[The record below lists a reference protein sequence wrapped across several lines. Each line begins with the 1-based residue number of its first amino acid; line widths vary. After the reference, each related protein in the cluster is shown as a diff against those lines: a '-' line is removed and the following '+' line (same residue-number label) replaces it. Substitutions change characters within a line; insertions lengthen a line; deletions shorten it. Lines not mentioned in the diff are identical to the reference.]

1 LSRSSVPAF
10 RDLEIQEETMRLY
23 DIVLVISP
31 DKSGD
36 DTNAVVEGFR
46 KLLVDDGA
54 QILKDEPWGKRRLA
68 YPIAKRREG
77 IYHLFQVEAKAETI
91 AELERKL
98 KLSDDVL
105 RHLAVRAD
113 EEIRRS
119 QKLTKKRQEK
129 IAKKPKKVVA
139 PEAQPE
145 AADASGVQS

>member
-1 LSRSSVPAF
+1 
-10 RDLEIQEETMRLY
+10 MRLY
-23 DIVLVISP
+23 DIVLVITP

-77 IYHLFQVEAKAETI
+77 VYHLFQAEAKSETI

-113 EEIRRS
+113 EEVRRS
-119 QKLTKKRQEK
+119 LKLTKKRQEK
-129 IAKKPKKVVA
+129 IAKKPKKAAPPEATTEGAAA
-139 PEAQPE
+139 PEAQ
-145 AADASGVQS
+145 S